1 MPDISLDGDANLD
14 ASVSLSPPAPPA
26 PPKPPPAPPTRS
38 TFNVRS
44 NAQARGGAG
53 GASHPSSKLTLT
65 SQFWVEIQGVREALF
80 KECSGLQ
87 IATATDQIKEG
98 GLNGYVHNLPTR
110 STQSNVTLKRGM
122 IVSDDIYNWYSE
134 VLRNTIKRKTVTIY
148 VYSNSGLAEGKPL
161 VTWTLLN
168 ALPVKY
174 IAPSFKA
181 DESVVAVD
189 SIEFIYGELK
199 RS

>member
-1 MPDISLDGDANLD
+1 MADISLDGDANLGAG
-14 ASVSLSPPAPPA
+14 ASFTPPA
-26 PPKPPPAPPTRS
+26 PPKPPPMPPARS
-38 TFNVRS
+38 SLNLRTNTPPR
-44 NAQARGGAG
+44 ADGGGGA
-53 GASHPSSKLTLT
+53 HPSSKLTLT

-87 IATATDQIKEG
+87 IATATEQIKEG
-98 GLNGYVHNLPTR
+98 GLNGYVHQLPTR

-122 IVSDDIYNWYSE
+122 VVSDDIYKWYSE

-148 VYSNSGLAEGKPL
+148 VYSNSGLAEGTPL
-161 VTWTLLN
+161 VTWTLLD

-181 DESVVAVD
+181 DESTVAVD
-189 SIEFIYGELK
+189 SVEFIYGELK